1 MGSADW
7 MPRNLD
13 KRVEILFPVEAPELK
28 EEVIHILNI
37 QLADTLKAHIM
48 KPDGNYDK
56 VDKRGKAPLASQKY
70 FCQEAME
77 RVRAMKDKHIEHTFI
92 PMENETERQEEK

>member
-13 KRVEILFPVEAPELK
+13 KRVEITFPVEDPKLK
-28 EEVIHILNI
+28 AQIKEILQV

-48 KPDGNYDK
+48 QPDGSYAKQDL
-56 VDKRGKAPLASQKY
+56 RGKTKLDSQMY
-70 FCQEAME
+70 FVKKAQESQTPVKEAE
-77 RVRAMKDKHIEHTFI
+77 NTRVFI
-92 PMENETERQEEK
+92 PVEASDENK

>member
-13 KRVEILFPVEAPELK
+13 KRVEITFPVEDADLK
-28 EEVIHILNI
+28 KSVIEILNI

-48 KPDGNYDK
+48 QPDGTYEKLDLRGREKVEAQLTFCKQAISRSKSDK
-56 VDKRGKAPLASQKY
+56 KEKES
-70 FCQEAME
+70 
-77 RVRAMKDKHIEHTFI
+77 RVFI
-92 PMENETERQEEK
+92 PKTKVE